1 MTKTKLEYSIYV
13 STIAVTLLNF
23 GTKRGGMPSFIAATA
38 FTLLAVISLLYSV
51 GVYLYRSN
59 AIRSRKAARYYD
71 KLGPSALCGALFVAV
86 LLNFLFEGRSRGL
99 W

>member
-1 MTKTKLEYSIYV
+1 
-13 STIAVTLLNF
+13 
-23 GTKRGGMPSFIAATA
+23 MPSFIAASA
-38 FTLLAVISLLYSV
+38 FTFLAILSLCYSV

-59 AIRSRKAARYYD
+59 AIRNRKAARYYD

-86 LLNFLFEGRSRGL
+86 ALNFAFEGRRREL